1 VVFDSQTGMN
11 KNKYQSSI
19 ALPLGSAIGFW
30 LAIALPVELTSIA
43 AENPEGRTGDRLSQI
58 PTVSQLSDVRPTDW
72 AFGALQSLVERY
84 GCIAGYP
91 DGTYRGN
98 RALTRYEFA
107 AGLNAC
113 LDRLLVLPE
122 DVKPED
128 LAILERLKDEFAA
141 ELATLRGRID
151 ALETRTAELE
161 TTQFSTTTKFNGLA
175 FFNVT
180 GATANGDVL
189 VETSDVNTPLP
200 IRPAARNSVT
210 NRPIVGTANDP
221 EITFSNLVWLNLNT
235 SFTGK
240 DNLAVQLATG
250 NGNSPANAYTSAGL
264 YNTFGVPYTDQTA
277 GTEIGSNDVVIR
289 ELAYSF
295 PVGDNLQVAVGPRV
309 NWYRYF
315 DNNAFTFFLT
325 GTSSFN
331 SISSPLTNTIDRG
344 SGAVVTWDIGD
355 KLKLAVG
362 YLGENNE
369 FLPSEFGF
377 NSASDPEKGLFGA
390 TNTASAELTISPSTS
405 LNFRLFYNYSTLDAN
420 VPIFDENGNL
430 TGLGVGSAN
439 SEPLYGVA
447 DDGFGGSIEDAA
459 AHAFGI
465 NFDWLATRGLGVF
478 GRYGYGITHID
489 PVSRDR
495 PDGEIE
501 AQSLQL
507 GLAFPDL
514 GKQGALATLSYVVPF
529 SVLDGRNFL
538 ASGGGDGGVQYELEA
553 TYFYP
558 VSDRLSLV
566 PAFYWI
572 GNPNNFSDN
581 PNIYVGNFRVQF
593 SF

>member
-1 VVFDSQTGMN
+1 MKQNPSLFSGQLQRLSVVC
-11 KNKYQSSI
+11 
-19 ALPLGSAIGFW
+19 LGIVTT
-30 LAIALPVELTSIA
+30 LPVPSA
-43 AENPEGRTGDRLSQI
+43 AAKANPDTANPRLSQM
-58 PTVSQLSDVRPTDW
+58 TSVAELSDVQPTDW
-72 AFGALQSLVERY
+72 AFGALQSLIERY

-91 DGTYRGN
+91 DRTYRGN
-98 RALTRYEFA
+98 RTLTRYEFA

-113 LDRLLVLPE
+113 LETLTLPE
-122 DVKPED
+122 ELDPED
-128 LAILERLKDEFAA
+128 QELLERLKTRLMAEFAT
-141 ELATLRGRID
+141 ELATLRSRID
-151 ALETRTAELE
+151 GLETRTAELE
-161 TTQFSTTTKFNGLA
+161 ITPFSTTTKLNGLA

-180 GATANGDVL
+180 GATAGGDVR
-189 VETSDVNTPLP
+189 VETSNVNTSLP
-200 IRPAARNSVT
+200 IRPAARNSAT
-210 NRPIVGTANDP
+210 HRPVVSTANDP

-235 SFTGK
+235 SFSGK
-240 DNLAVQLATG
+240 DNLTVQLATG

-277 GTEIGSNDVVIR
+277 GTDANDVVIR

-295 PVGDNLQVAVGPRV
+295 PVGNHVQVAVGPRV

-325 GTSSFN
+325 GSSSFN

-344 SGAVVTWDIGD
+344 SGAVVTWDIA
-355 KLKLAVG
+355 KVLRLAVG

-377 NSASDPEKGLFGA
+377 NSASNPKKGLFGA
-390 TNTASAELTISPSTS
+390 TNTASMELTVSPSNS

-420 VPIFDENGNL
+420 IPIFDENRNL

-459 AHAFGI
+459 AHAFGV
-465 NFDWLATRGLGVF
+465 NFDWLATPGLGVF
-478 GRYGYGITHID
+478 GRYSYGITHID
-489 PVSRDR
+489 PVSRNR

-507 GLAFPDL
+507 GVAFPDL
-514 GKQGALATLSYVVPF
+514 GKMGALATLSYVIPF
-529 SVLDGRNFL
+529 SVLEGRNFL

-553 TYFYP
+553 SYFYP

-581 PNIYVGNFRVQF
+581 SNIYVGNFRVQF

>member
-1 VVFDSQTGMN
+1 MNPTLFQLNFQLQPFYAVSLGMFATFPILSASAQTKAMPHKTNPHLSQ
-11 KNKYQSSI
+11 
-19 ALPLGSAIGFW
+19 
-30 LAIALPVELTSIA
+30 LTS
-43 AENPEGRTGDRLSQI
+43 
-58 PTVSQLSDVRPTDW
+58 VSELSDLQPTDW

-91 DGTYRGN
+91 DRSYRGN

-113 LDRLLVLPE
+113 LETLTLAEVDSE
-122 DVKPED
+122 DT
-128 LAILERLKDEFAA
+128 ATLERLQAEFAA
-141 ELATLRGRID
+141 ELATLWGRVD

-161 TTQFSTTTKFNGLA
+161 ANPFSTTTKLNGLV

-180 GATANGDVL
+180 GATAGGDVR
-189 VETSDVNTPLP
+189 VETSNVNTPLP

-210 NRPIVGTANDP
+210 NRPIVGTASDP
-221 EITFSNLVWLNLNT
+221 EVAFSNLFWLNLDT

-240 DNLAVQLATG
+240 DLLTVQLAAG

-264 YNTFGVPYTDQTA
+264 YNSFGVPYTDQSA
-277 GTEIGSNDVVIR
+277 GTELGTNDVVIR
-289 ELAYSF
+289 ELAYSL
-295 PVGDNLQVAVGPRV
+295 PVGDHVRVAVGPRI

-331 SISSPLTNTIDRG
+331 SIGSTLTNTIDRG
-344 SGAVVTWDIGD
+344 SGAVVTWDIAD
-355 KLKLAVG
+355 ELRLAVG

-377 NSASDPEKGLFGA
+377 NSASNSEKGLFGA
-390 TNTASAELTISPSTS
+390 TNTASIELTVSPNNS
-405 LNFRLFYNYSTLDAN
+405 LNMRLFYNYSTLDAN
-420 VPIFDENGNL
+420 IPIFDESGNL

-439 SEPLYGVA
+439 SEPLYGIA
-447 DDGFGGSIEDAA
+447 DDGFGGSIEDASSQ
-459 AHAFGI
+459 AFGV

-478 GRYGYGITHID
+478 GRYAYGITQID
-489 PVSRDR
+489 PVASNR

-529 SVLDGRNFL
+529 SVVDGRNFL
-538 ASGGGDGGVQYELEA
+538 ASGGGDGEVQYELEA

-558 VSDRLSLV
+558 VSDRFSVV
-566 PAFYWI
+566 PAFYFI

-581 PNIYVGNFRVQF
+581 PNIYVGNVRVQF

>member
-1 VVFDSQTGMN
+1 MKQNPSPFSGQLQQLSVVC
-11 KNKYQSSI
+11 
-19 ALPLGSAIGFW
+19 LGIF
-30 LAIALPVELTSIA
+30 ITLPVPSA
-43 AENPEGRTGDRLSQI
+43 AAQTKANPDTENLRLSQV
-58 PTVSQLSDVRPTDW
+58 TSVAELSDVKPTDW
-72 AFGALQSLVERY
+72 AFGALQSLIERY

-91 DGTYRGN
+91 NGMYQGN
-98 RALTRYEFA
+98 RTLSRYEFA

-113 LDRLLVLPE
+113 LETLTLPE
-122 DVKPED
+122 ALDSED
-128 LAILERLKDEFAA
+128 RELLERWKTRLMAEFAT
-141 ELATLRGRID
+141 ELATLGGRID
-151 ALETRTAELE
+151 GLETRTSEVE
-161 TTQFSTTTKFNGLA
+161 ISQFSTTTKLNGLA
-175 FFNVT
+175 FLNVT
-180 GATANGDVL
+180 GATASGDVR

-200 IRPAARNSVT
+200 IRPAARNSLT

-235 SFTGK
+235 SFSGK
-240 DNLAVQLATG
+240 DHLTVQLATG

-277 GTEIGSNDVVIR
+277 GTDANDVVIR

-295 PVGDNLQVAVGPRV
+295 PVGDNVQVAVGPRV

-325 GTSSFN
+325 GSSSFN

-344 SGAVVTWDIGD
+344 SGAVVTWDIA
-355 KLKLAVG
+355 KALRLAVG

-377 NSASDPEKGLFGA
+377 NSASDPEKGVFGA
-390 TNTASAELTISPSTS
+390 TNTASVELTVAPSNS

-459 AHAFGI
+459 AHAFGV
-465 NFDWLATRGLGVF
+465 NFDWLATSGLGVF
-478 GRYGYGITHID
+478 GRYSYGITHID
-489 PVSRDR
+489 PVSRNR
-495 PDGEIE
+495 PEGEIE
-501 AQSLQL
+501 AQSLQV

-514 GKQGALATLSYVVPF
+514 GKKGALATLSYVIPF
-529 SVLDGRNFL
+529 SVLEGRNFL
-538 ASGGGDGGVQYELEA
+538 ASGGGDGGVQYELEVS
-553 TYFYP
+553 YFYP
-558 VSDRLSLV
+558 VSDRLSFV

-581 PNIYVGNFRVQF
+581 PNIYVGNFRAQF